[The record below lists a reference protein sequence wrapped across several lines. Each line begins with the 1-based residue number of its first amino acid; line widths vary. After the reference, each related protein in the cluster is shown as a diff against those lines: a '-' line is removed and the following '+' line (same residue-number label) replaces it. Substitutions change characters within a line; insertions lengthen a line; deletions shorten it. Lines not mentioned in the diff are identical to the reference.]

1 MKFIITIDENKKFKE
16 ENPKAYEKSLKK
28 WSSEAGSK
36 KFKKV
41 MAKAFGDSK
50 IDLDSVM
57 TGSVLTVTTRNFEAA
72 RAMFIFYKQIPS
84 LVTSVRMESD
94 IVKEEKED

>member
-1 MKFIITIDENKKFKE
+1 MKFIITFDENKKLKE

-28 WSSEAGSK
+28 WSSEKGSK

-41 MAKAFGDSK
+41 MSNAFGANE
-50 IDLDSVM
+50 IDLDYDM
-57 TGSVLTVTTRNFEAA
+57 TGSVLTVTTRNLEAA

-84 LVTSVRMESD
+84 LVTSLRIKSD

>member
-1 MKFIITIDENKKFKE
+1 MKFIITIDENKKLKE
-16 ENPKAYEKSLKK
+16 ENPKAYEKSLRK
-28 WSSEAGSK
+28 WSSEKGSK

-41 MAKAFGDSK
+41 MAKAFGDNE

-57 TGSVLTVTTRNFEAA
+57 TGSVLTVTTKNLEAA

-84 LVTSVRMESD
+84 LITSVRIESG
-94 IVKEEKED
+94 IVKGDENT

>member
-16 ENPKAYEKSLKK
+16 ENPKAYKKSLEK
-28 WSSEAGSK
+28 WSSEKGEK

-41 MAKAFGDSK
+41 VEKAFGDNK

-57 TGSVLTVTTRNFEAA
+57 EGSVLTVTTKNIEAA

-84 LVTSVRMESD
+84 LVTSVRIESE
-94 IVKEEKED
+94 IVKEDENA